1 MARSSELAD
10 AIKAQIEQGSRH
22 SPFIA
27 YAVHQPVEVVNRELE
42 RLAAAGK
49 LELGRPGPVDSTDRI
64 VILEGSINL
73 D

>member
-10 AIKAQIEQGSRH
+10 AIEAQIKQGSRH

-49 LELGRPGPVDSTDRI
+49 LELGRPVDSTDRI